1 MSKKHPIIAVTG
13 ASGAGTTSVQ
23 ETFRAICASAKIN
36 AAFVEGDSYHRYERD
51 EMRRLIDAWERTAG
65 RTISHFGPEA
75 NLLQELEELFIS
87 YGANGSGQVRQYL
100 RDKDSARSFRRK
112 PGTFTDWSELE
123 ADSDLLIYE
132 GLHGGFV
139 TDETNIAQHV
149 DLLIGITP
157 TINLEWIQKLDRD
170 QKDRGHSVDDVTQT
184 ILRRMPDYVEHIVPQ
199 FSRTHINFQRVPTV
213 DTSNP
218 FSNSGIP
225 TASQSLIVIRFN
237 DPDQKEIDDIL
248 SKLVRAFQSRED
260 SIVVAGELYENALR
274 EIIEPRLINLSKSA
288 RISRDKPN
296 E

>member
-75 NLLQELEELFIS
+75 NLLQELEQLFIS

-100 RDKDSARSFRRK
+100 RDEDSARSFRRK

-288 RISRDKPN
+288 RISKNKPN

>member
-75 NLLQELEELFIS
+75 NLLQELEKLFIS
-87 YGANGSGQVRQYL
+87 YGANGSGQVRKYL
-100 RDKDSARSFRRK
+100 RDEDSARSFRRK

-288 RISRDKPN
+288 RISKNKPN

>member
-75 NLLQELEELFIS
+75 NLLQELEQLFIS

-100 RDKDSARSFRRK
+100 RDEDSARSFRRK

-237 DPDQKEIDDIL
+237 DPNQKEIDDIL
-248 SKLVRAFQSRED
+248 RKLVRAFQSRED
-260 SIVVAGELYENALR
+260 SIVVAGELYENALK
-274 EIIEPRLINLSKSA
+274 EIIGPRLINLSKSA
-288 RISRDKPN
+288 RISRNEPN
-296 E
+296 Q

>member
-87 YGANGSGQVRQYL
+87 YGANGSGQVRKYL
-100 RDKDSARSFRRK
+100 RDEDSARSFRRK

-274 EIIEPRLINLSKSA
+274 EIVEPRLINLSKSA
-288 RISRDKPN
+288 RISKNKPN

>member
-1 MSKKHPIIAVTG
+1 M
-13 ASGAGTTSVQ
+13 Q
-23 ETFRAICASAKIN
+23 
-36 AAFVEGDSYHRYERD
+36 
-51 EMRRLIDAWERTAG
+51 
-65 RTISHFGPEA
+65 TISHFGPEA
-75 NLLQELEELFIS
+75 NVLQELEQLFIS
-87 YGANGSGQVRQYL
+87 YGADGSGQVRKYL
-100 RDKDSARSFRRK
+100 RDEDSARSFRRK

-139 TDETNIAQHV
+139 TNETNIAQHV

-288 RISRDKPN
+288 RISRNKPN

>member
-100 RDKDSARSFRRK
+100 RDEDSARSFRRK
-112 PGTFTDWSELE
+112 PGTFTDWSDLE

-288 RISRDKPN
+288 RISRNKPN

>member
-75 NLLQELEELFIS
+75 NLLQELEQLFIS

-100 RDKDSARSFRRK
+100 RNEDSARSFRRK

-139 TDETNIAQHV
+139 TNETNIAQHV

-274 EIIEPRLINLSKSA
+274 EIIEPRLINLSKLA
-288 RISRDKPN
+288 RISKNKPN

>member
-87 YGANGSGQVRQYL
+87 YGANGSGQVRKYL
-100 RDKDSARSFRRK
+100 RDEDSARSFRRK

-288 RISRDKPN
+288 RISRNKPN

>member
-87 YGANGSGQVRQYL
+87 YGANGSGQVRKYL
-100 RDKDSARSFRRK
+100 RDEDSARSFRRK
-112 PGTFTDWSELE
+112 SGTFTDWSELE
-123 ADSDLLIYE
+123 TDSDLLIYE

-199 FSRTHINFQRVPTV
+199 FSRTHINFQRVPTI

-274 EIIEPRLINLSKSA
+274 EIIAPRLINLSKSA
-288 RISRDKPN
+288 RISRNKPN